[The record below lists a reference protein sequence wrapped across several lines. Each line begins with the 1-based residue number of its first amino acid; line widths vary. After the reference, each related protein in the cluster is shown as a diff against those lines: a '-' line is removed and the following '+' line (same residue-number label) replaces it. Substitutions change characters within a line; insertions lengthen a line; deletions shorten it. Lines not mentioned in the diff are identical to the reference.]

1 MSDNARMQLNH
12 IAQKLDAPYPKWVD
26 LRTCRRPGG
35 GGGGGR
41 DRFGGD
47 RRRGR
52 SRDRGRR
59 GRSRSRSRDKPQQ
72 REFWEVEGSFTVNG
86 KTYKAIGRAE
96 WRMDERRSRNAA
108 KEEAAIELLKMLTE
122 ANLDN
127 PQKEQIEE
135 AGEYTM
141 EELRE
146 ACIDAVKRGSK
157 SLPRGERAS
166 YVSAADLARG
176 PDGILLSLLSKQVRK
191 QYPGFTPENCGYR
204 RFGDFVKSCPY
215 VKIEMNWCTYDAD
228 KTKGDPGVYQICRS
242 KYRSENEEEEAKN
255 QQRTT
260 MGAPRGSMGRR
271 GGWRPRG
278 GRGWGPMGYGW
289 RGMRGRG
296 GRFPPRGRG
305 MPGRGFGPMRGPPRG
320 FRGGMRAPPPSTI
333 ASATPKG
340 PPTPGPGPEIGPVT
354 SSW

>member
-1 MSDNARMQLNH
+1 MK
-12 IAQKLDAPYPKWVD
+12 I
-26 LRTCRRPGG
+26 
-35 GGGGGR
+35 
-41 DRFGGD
+41 
-47 RRRGR
+47 
-52 SRDRGRR
+52 
-59 GRSRSRSRDKPQQ
+59 

-96 WRMDERRSRNAA
+96 WRMDERRTRNAA

-146 ACIDAVKRGSK
+146 ATIEAVKRGSK

-166 YVSAADLARG
+166 YVSAAELARG

-204 RFGDFVKSCPY
+204 SFTKFVQSCPHI
-215 VKIEMNWCTYDAD
+215 KIEMNWCTYDPE

-255 QQRTT
+255 QQRGV
-260 MGAPRGSMGRR
+260 MGPGGLRGRR
-271 GGWRPRG
+271 GSWAPRG
-278 GRGWGPMGYGW
+278 GRGAW
-289 RGMRGRG
+289 
-296 GRFPPRGRG
+296 
-305 MPGRGFGPMRGPPRG
+305 GPMRGGPRG
-320 FRGGMRAPPPSTI
+320 PWRVCPR
-333 ASATPKG
+333 
-340 PPTPGPGPEIGPVT
+340 VT
-354 SSW
+354 LEP